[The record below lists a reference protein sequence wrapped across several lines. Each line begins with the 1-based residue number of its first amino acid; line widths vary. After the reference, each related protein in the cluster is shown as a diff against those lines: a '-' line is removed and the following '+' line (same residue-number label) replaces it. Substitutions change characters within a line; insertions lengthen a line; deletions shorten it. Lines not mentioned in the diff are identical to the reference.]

1 MKVREQDG
9 MGKSLSIHLAVS
21 QRLGML
27 APAADH
33 LVEKKTYHSTLQL
46 EEM

>member
-1 MKVREQDG
+1 MEVRDLDG
-9 MGKSLSIHLAVS
+9 MGKSLNIHLAVS
-21 QRLGML
+21 QRLGMV

-33 LVEKKTYHSTLQL
+33 LMEKKTYHSTLQL